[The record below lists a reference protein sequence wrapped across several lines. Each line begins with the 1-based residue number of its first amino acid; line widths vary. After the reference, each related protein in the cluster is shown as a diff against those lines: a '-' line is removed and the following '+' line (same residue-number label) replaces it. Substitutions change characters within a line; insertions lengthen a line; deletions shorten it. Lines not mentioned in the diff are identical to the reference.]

1 MPSIVNEVLKGVI
14 AQYTAANLLTNRE
27 TVSLTIKR
35 NLRVRRPATSAHPL
49 PLLAPTHTTNST
61 QLNPTQLNQE
71 RAREFNI
78 VLEDVS
84 ITELT
89 FGHEFTAAVE
99 AKQVGTSPNC
109 SSTTKHLH
117 SSSYSHVCPPSPASS
132 LDSTAQQD
140 AERAKFVVEKAR
152 QDKRSIIIKAQGEAR
167 SAQMIGKAIADNPG
181 FVELRRIEA
190 AQEIA
195 RVMARSTN
203 RVYLPADTLLMNIMA
218 HEVKAT
224 GGAGGGAGAGS
235 KKA

>member
-1 MPSIVNEVLKGVI
+1 MVGHPTARLKLILTRLPSV
-14 AQYTAANLLTNRE
+14 
-27 TVSLTIKR
+27 
-35 NLRVRRPATSAHPL
+35 P
-49 PLLAPTHTTNST
+49 
-61 QLNPTQLNQE
+61 
-71 RAREFNI
+71 
-78 VLEDVS
+78 
-84 ITELT
+84 
-89 FGHEFTAAVE
+89 
-99 AKQVGTSPNC
+99 
-109 SSTTKHLH
+109 
-117 SSSYSHVCPPSPASS
+117 PASP
-132 LDSTAQQD
+132 LDLTAQQD

-218 HEVKAT
+218 HEVKAK